1 VNIIFGP
8 IISRRFGK
16 SLGIDLSP
24 NIKQCNF
31 DCLYCELKSSRP
43 VKNYDDVISVD
54 EILNQIQNA
63 LKLYKDIDV
72 LTFTANGEPTLYPF
86 LDELIKRVNKIKDNT
101 KTLILSNASTIS
113 DLKIQKSLQQ
123 FDSVKLS
130 LDCFSQKCF
139 KKLDRGVGVDIQEIK
154 HGIEEFSKI
163 YKGELVIEV
172 LVVKGIND
180 KIEEIQ
186 KIGEFLKDVKPFRV
200 DFGSIDRPP
209 AYDVKGVEF
218 EELLRLSLLFPKTLK
233 VTITSKKPA
242 TTQKVYF
249 SKEQILQTL
258 KRRPLSQ
265 KDIKTLFDEEATAN
279 LKELLAESKISL
291 VKMNEEEFFT
301 LN

>member
-139 KKLDRGVGVDIQEIK
+139 RKLDRGVGVDIQEIK

>member
-1 VNIIFGP
+1 MNIIFGP